1 MSWVFPKCTTFISL
15 EWQLRRQNVPRIR
28 TSEPPR
34 RLVPH
39 WQCGK
44 TQHQKFT
51 NVFDSASSEKC
62 TLEYCEKWKKRKNIY
77 CRGLTLTL
85 SEMGITLYL
94 PHLVSVHARFV
105 LLDNSS
111 IYWRQTITNFF
122 DKQFFFHLTLYSAQ
136 LRYFIK
142 RFSRV
147 LQDLHRWHQNLSR
160 KFCKA
165 TQTVCLKRKRQLL
178 FAVTHWLLGLFSST
192 HQLKSQELS
201 WDEFTILSKVG

>member
-1 MSWVFPKCTTFISL
+1 MYHIHLAGMAAPPPKCSPNSHKWTSSQASTTLAMWKNTTPEIHKRF
-15 EWQLRRQNVPRIR
+15 RF
-28 TSEPPR
+28 
-34 RLVPH
+34 
-39 WQCGK
+39 C
-44 TQHQKFT
+44 F
-51 NVFDSASSEKC
+51 
-62 TLEYCEKWKKRKNIY
+62 KWKMYAWILWKMKKKKNIY

-201 WDEFTILSKVG
+201 LDEFTILSKVG